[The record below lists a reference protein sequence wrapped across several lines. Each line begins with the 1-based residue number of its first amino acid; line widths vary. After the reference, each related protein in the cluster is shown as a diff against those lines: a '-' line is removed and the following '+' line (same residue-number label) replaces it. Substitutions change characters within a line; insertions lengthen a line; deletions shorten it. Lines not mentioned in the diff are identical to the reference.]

1 MMYGAPERRVE
12 DRRTW
17 HDEANALHE
26 RLEKIEKLAEETNS
40 CMLTHVES
48 EKETKAALDE
58 LILLWRGSKMMVSA
72 AKLVIPV
79 FAALIGAVV
88 WAREHFKW

>member
-1 MMYGAPERRVE
+1 MYGAPDRRVE

-17 HDEANALHE
+17 HDEAAALHE
-26 RLEKIEKLAEETNS
+26 RLDKIEKLAEDTHS
-40 CMLTHVES
+40 CMLAHVES

-72 AKLVIPV
+72 AKIIIPIV
-79 FAALIGAVV
+79 AALVGAAV
-88 WAREHFKW
+88 WARDHFKW

>member
-1 MMYGAPERRVE
+1 MYGAPDRRVE

-17 HDEANALHE
+17 HDEAAALHE
-26 RLEKIEKLAEETNS
+26 RLDKIEKLAEETHTF
-40 CMLTHVES
+40 MVAHVEAD
-48 EKETKAALDE
+48 KETRAALDE

-72 AKLVIPV
+72 AKLIIPIV
-79 FAALIGAVV
+79 AALVGAAV

>member
-1 MMYGAPERRVE
+1 MYGAPDRRVE

-17 HDEANALHE
+17 NDEAAALHD
-26 RLEKIEKLAEETNS
+26 RLDKIEKLAEETYTF
-40 CMLTHVES
+40 MVAHVEAD
-48 EKETKAALDE
+48 KETKAALDE

-72 AKLVIPV
+72 AKLIIPIV
-79 FAALIGAVV
+79 AALVGAAV

>member
-1 MMYGAPERRVE
+1 MYGSPERRVE

-17 HDEANALHE
+17 HDEAAALHE
-26 RLEKIEKLAEETNS
+26 RLDKIEKLAEETHTY
-40 CMLTHVES
+40 MVAHIES

-58 LILLWRGSKMMVSA
+58 LILLWRGSKIMVSA

-79 FAALIGAVV
+79 FAAIIGAAV
-88 WAREHFKW
+88 WARDHFKW

>member
-1 MMYGAPERRVE
+1 MMYGAPDRRVE

-17 HDEANALHE
+17 HDEAAALHE
-26 RLEKIEKLAEETNS
+26 RLDKIEKLAEETHTY
-40 CMLTHVES
+40 MVAHIES
-48 EKETKAALDE
+48 EKGTKAALDE

-72 AKLVIPV
+72 AKLIIPIV
-79 FAALIGAVV
+79 AALVGAAV

>member
-1 MMYGAPERRVE
+1 MYGSPERRVE

-17 HDEANALHE
+17 HDEAAALHE
-26 RLEKIEKLAEETNS
+26 RLDKIEKLAEETHTY
-40 CMLTHVES
+40 MVAHIES

-88 WAREHFKW
+88 WAREHFRW

>member
-1 MMYGAPERRVE
+1 MYGSPERRVE

-17 HDEANALHE
+17 HDEAAALHE
-26 RLEKIEKLAEETNS
+26 RLDKIEKLAEETHTY
-40 CMLTHVES
+40 MVAHIES

-58 LILLWRGSKMMVSA
+58 LILLWRGSKIIVSA

-79 FAALIGAVV
+79 FAAIIGAAV

>member
-1 MMYGAPERRVE
+1 MYGAPDRRVE

-17 HDEANALHE
+17 HDEAAALHE
-26 RLEKIEKLAEETNS
+26 RLDKLEKLAEETHTF
-40 CMLTHVES
+40 MVAHVEAD
-48 EKETKAALDE
+48 KETKAALDE

-72 AKLVIPV
+72 AKLIIPIV
-79 FAALIGAVV
+79 AALVGAAV

>member
-1 MMYGAPERRVE
+1 MYGAPDRRVE

-17 HDEANALHE
+17 HDEAAALHD
-26 RLEKIEKLAEETNS
+26 RLDKIEKLAEETHTF
-40 CMLTHVES
+40 MVAHVEAD
-48 EKETKAALDE
+48 KETKAALDE

-72 AKLVIPV
+72 AKLIIPIV
-79 FAALIGAVV
+79 AALVGAAV